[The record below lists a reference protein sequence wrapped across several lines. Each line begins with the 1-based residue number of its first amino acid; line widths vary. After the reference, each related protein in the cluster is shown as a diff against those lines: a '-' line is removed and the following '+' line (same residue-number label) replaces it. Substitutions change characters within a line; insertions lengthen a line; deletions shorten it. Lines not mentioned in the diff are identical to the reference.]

1 MASIAA
7 LANSLSLAT
16 STPLPAVRVQNVS
29 MVYSVKRSPLV
40 ALEDVS
46 LELQAGEF
54 VSLIGPSGC
63 GKSTLLRL
71 IADILVPIAGH
82 IEVAGLSPREARR
95 RHAYS
100 FVFQNP
106 TLFPWL
112 TLQQNVEF
120 ALSIVGSSATVRHST
135 ARHLIELVGLGG
147 FEEALPSQLSGGMR
161 QRAAIARALTLEP
174 NLLLMDEPFGALD
187 EITRERMNLELLRIL
202 RQTGASVLFVTH
214 SIDEAVILSDR
225 ILVMTPRPGRIRAE
239 IPIELAKPR
248 EAATRFQPAFVETTI
263 AVRRALYDADRD

>member
-1 MASIAA
+1 MATIAA
-7 LANSLSLAT
+7 LANSRSLAT
-16 STPLPAVRVQNVS
+16 STPLPAVSVQNVS
-29 MVYSVKRSPLV
+29 MVYSVKRAPV
-40 ALEDVS
+40 AALDDVS

-71 IADILVPIAGH
+71 IADILTPTAGH
-82 IEVAGLSPREARR
+82 IEVAGLSPKEARR

-120 ALSIVGSSATVRHST
+120 ALSIVGSSATVRHAT

-147 FEEALPSQLSGGMR
+147 FEEARTSSAFHCCG
-161 QRAAIARALTLEP
+161 
-174 NLLLMDEPFGALD
+174 
-187 EITRERMNLELLRIL
+187 
-202 RQTGASVLFVTH
+202 
-214 SIDEAVILSDR
+214 
-225 ILVMTPRPGRIRAE
+225 PRSR
-239 IPIELAKPR
+239 PR
-248 EAATRFQPAFVETTI
+248 R
-263 AVRRALYDADRD
+263 